1 MIKFNSSKIIKRIL
15 FIIPSKVHL
24 LDIIGPA
31 HIFYE
36 AKEYGTDI
44 ELHFVTINNDTQVNS
59 SAGLHFTKLE
69 PFHKFQLSEDDFVFI
84 PGIEFSL
91 ISNNQFYLTNKLF
104 FKWIKDQYSNGAQI
118 CSVCTGTFL
127 VASSGILNGKSCTT
141 HWKYFSEFNEK
152 HPEIELIK
160 NRLFVVEDRL
170 YSSAGVTSGI
180 DLALYIL
187 ETEFGSKLA
196 ADVAKEV
203 VIYFR
208 RSQSD
213 PQLSIFLQY
222 RNHLDTRIHDAQD
235 YMIKHIDSSFVLE
248 DIAESVHMS
257 PRNLTRLFKK
267 TTGITIGAYLE
278 KLRLDRAIHLLAEG
292 NKVSYVSNQCGL
304 KSSNQLR
311 NLLKKHGE
319 VLPTQIKSLL

>member
-1 MIKFNSSKIIKRIL
+1 MKFNSSKIIKKIL
-15 FIIPSKVHL
+15 FIIPPKVHL

-36 AKEYGTDI
+36 AKEYKADI
-44 ELHFVTINNDTQVNS
+44 ELHFVTISNDIEINS
-59 SAGLHFTKLE
+59 SAGLHFTKLN
-69 PFHKFQLSEDDFVFI
+69 PFHKFQLSEEDFVFV

-91 ISNNQFYLTNKLF
+91 ISNDQFRLTNKPF
-104 FKWIKDQYSNGAQI
+104 FEWLKDQYSNGANI
-118 CSVCTGTFL
+118 CSICTGTFL
-127 VASSGILNGKSCTT
+127 VASSGILNGKTCTT
-141 HWKYFSEFNEK
+141 HWKYFSEFNK
-152 HPEIELIK
+152 KYPEIELIK
-160 NRLFVVEDRL
+160 NRLFVVEERL

-208 RSQSD
+208 RSESD

-222 RNHLDTRIHDAQD
+222 KNHLDTRIHDAQD
-235 YMIKHIDSSFVLE
+235 YMIKHIDYSFVLQ
-248 DIAESVHMS
+248 DIADKVFMS

-267 TTGITIGAYLE
+267 ATGITIGNYIE
-278 KLRLDRAIHLLAEG
+278 KLRVDRAIQLLAEG
-292 NKVSYVSNQCGL
+292 NKVDYVSDQCGL
-304 KSSNQLR
+304 KSTNQLR
-311 NLLKKHGE
+311 NLLKKHKDI
-319 VLPTQIKSLL
+319 LPKDAKSLL

>member
-1 MIKFNSSKIIKRIL
+1 ML
-15 FIIPSKVHL
+15 FIIPPKVHL

-36 AKEYGTDI
+36 AKEYGANI

-59 SAGLHFTKLE
+59 SAGLHFAKLT
-69 PFHKFQLSEDDFVFI
+69 PFYEFQLSAEDFIFI

-91 ISNNQFYLTNKLF
+91 ISDTNFYLKNKSF
-104 FKWIKDQYSNGAQI
+104 FKWIKNQYDNNAQI

-127 VASSGILNGKSCTT
+127 VAASGILDGKSCTT
-141 HWKYFSEFNEK
+141 HWKYFSEFNQTYS
-152 HPEIELIK
+152 EIELIK
-160 NRLFVVEDRL
+160 NRLFVVEERL

-187 ETEFGSKLA
+187 EVEFGSKLA

-208 RSQSD
+208 RSESD

-222 RNHLDTRIHDAQD
+222 KNHLDTRVHDAQD
-235 YMIKHIDSSFVLE
+235 YMIKHIDSSFVLQ
-248 DIAESVHMS
+248 DIADKVYMS

-267 TTGITIGAYLE
+267 TTGITIGNYLE
-278 KLRLDRAIHLLAEG
+278 KLRVDRAIQLLIEG
-292 NKVSYVSNQCGL
+292 NKVDYVSDQCGL
-304 KSSNQLR
+304 KSTNQLR
-311 NLLKKHGE
+311 NLLKKHKE
-319 VLPTQIKSLL
+319 ILPKDVKTLL